1 VRCACVCKVQGQVDK
16 SPSIILLGLVEHNS
30 HHSANKLY
38 LPLGHQMGALHV
50 THSSKSWFSLKENR
64 VFTVPGGV

>member
-1 VRCACVCKVQGQVDK
+1 MCMQGAGTGRQE
-16 SPSIILLGLVEHNS
+16 SLHILLGLVEHNS

-38 LPLGHQMGALHV
+38 LPLGHQMGTLHV